1 MFAPQARCFA
11 MRLFRSLL
19 SITSNDL
26 LSAPAVLSVSSR
38 FSALLGVL
46 GGLVWVIGEGLN
58 PEPDLP
64 LDFIFSDLLLNGT

>member
-1 MFAPQARCFA
+1 MP
-11 MRLFRSLL
+11 LFRSLL

-58 PEPDLP
+58 PE
-64 LDFIFSDLLLNGT
+64 DLLSMGPKIEICHK